1 MLSYFFS
8 LKTGSRKKIPHPQI
22 KIQSLSVSSFFLSY
36 IALLNQDRARYTIVF
51 LICLFR
57 IYMRKP
63 GIVVFRKL
71 QSNAL
76 VRLQT
81 IKKSLVQEG
90 GMFGVLRK
98 HCSEACGRRLCL
110 VLEIDLFESTYNGV
124 WGGCQTYCKGL
135 TNSCKVFEILQ
146 NYNRYQAVMPF
157 NYFLIIEKLKAIEAS
172 PD

>member
-36 IALLNQDRARYTIVF
+36 IALLIQDRARYTIVF

-57 IYMRKP
+57 IYMREP

-71 QSNAL
+71 QSNSF

-81 IKKSLVQEG
+81 ILKKSLVQEG

-98 HCSEACGRRLCL
+98 HRSEACGRRLCL
-110 VLEIDLFESTYNGV
+110 VLFS
-124 WGGCQTYCKGL
+124 
-135 TNSCKVFEILQ
+135 
-146 NYNRYQAVMPF
+146 
-157 NYFLIIEKLKAIEAS
+157 LI
-172 PD
+172 

>member
-8 LKTGSRKKIPHPQI
+8 LKTRSRKKIPHPQI

-98 HCSEACGRRLCL
+98 HCSEACGRRLYL
-110 VLEIDLFESTYNGV
+110 VLLYLKKNKMLEFYMISSFKLCCSFLFLGPFLNTLR
-124 WGGCQTYCKGL
+124 K
-135 TNSCKVFEILQ
+135 FIL
-146 NYNRYQAVMPF
+146 YIVY
-157 NYFLIIEKLKAIEAS
+157 
-172 PD
+172 